1 VVMPVTRKISKYYL
15 FMHKTFLS
23 CDWGTSSFRLRLID
37 GGPGKVV
44 AESLSDEGISRVYG
58 AWKKN
63 GQAEDKR
70 AGFYFSVIYRHI
82 QLIEQKGKIIE
93 NGIPIIIS
101 GMASSNIGMVELP
114 YTVLPF
120 LVDAGDMTIKKITG
134 NDFYGFELQVISGAR
149 TDIDVMRGEETQLL
163 GCAEASAGRELFIFT
178 GTHSKHVLVESNKAI
193 DLKTYMTG
201 ELFKLLSEHSVLASS
216 VDASGEETDE
226 NENEAA
232 FEQGVENGA
241 THNLLHSIFRVRTNQ
256 LLRRFS
262 AATNYHYLSGLLI
275 GAELA
280 DVKSMQMEKLV
291 LVGEER
297 LMANYLKAFTILTGA
312 NSIKAIDAGLA
323 TIQGHI
329 KIYKRLYG

>member
-1 VVMPVTRKISKYYL
+1 
-15 FMHKTFLS
+15 MHQTFLS

-37 GGPGKVV
+37 GGSGKV
-44 AESLSDEGISRVYG
+44 AGESLSDEGISRVYE
-58 AWKKN
+58 AWKKS
-63 GQAEDKR
+63 GQAEEKR

-82 QLIEQKGKIIE
+82 KLIEQKVKIIE
-93 NGIPIIIS
+93 NGIPVIIS
-101 GMASSNIGMVELP
+101 GMASSNIGMIELP

-120 LVDAGDMTIKKITG
+120 SMDAADMTIKKITG

-149 TDIDVMRGEETQLL
+149 TNIDVMRGEETQLL
-163 GCAEASAGRELFIFT
+163 GCAEAAARELFIFT
-178 GTHSKHVLVESNKAI
+178 GTHSKHVLVESNTAV

-201 ELFKLLSEHSVLASS
+201 ELFKLLSEHSVLATS
-216 VDASGEETDE
+216 VDAPGEEADE
-226 NENEAA
+226 NENGAA

-241 THNLLHSIFRVRTNQ
+241 TKNLLHSLFSVRTNQ

-262 AATNYHYLSGLLI
+262 TAANYHYLSGLLI

-280 DVKSMQMEKLV
+280 DVKRMQMENLV

-297 LMANYLKAFTILTGA
+297 LMANYLKAFTILAGG
-312 NSIKAIDAGLA
+312 NGIKAIDAGFA